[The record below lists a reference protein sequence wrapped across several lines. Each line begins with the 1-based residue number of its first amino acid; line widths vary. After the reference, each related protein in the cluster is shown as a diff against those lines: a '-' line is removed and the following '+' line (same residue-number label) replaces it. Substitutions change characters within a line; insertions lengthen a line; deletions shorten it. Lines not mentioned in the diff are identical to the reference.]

1 MKKTIGIL
9 FLMFVL
15 TAAQCSGG
23 NAASAPKISVEDAWA
38 RPSAMV
44 AGSGAVYVTLKN
56 TGGDD
61 VLVSAA
67 SDVAE
72 AVELHQT
79 KMEGDMM
86 KMSPVPNIPVPAG
99 ETVKLEP
106 GGKHIMLINLNQEL
120 KSGET
125 ISITLNFEKSGA
137 MTLDVP
143 VKEPGK

>member
-1 MKKTIGIL
+1 MKKLVGFA
-9 FLMFVL
+9 FLVL
-15 TAAQCSGG
+15 MLVAAQCSNG
-23 NAASAPKISVEDAWA
+23 NAAPKISVEDAWA
-38 RPSAMV
+38 RPSAMK

-56 TGGDD
+56 TGGGD

-79 KMEGDMM
+79 KMDGDMM
-86 KMSPVPNIPVPAG
+86 KMSPVPNIPIPAG

-106 GGKHIMLINLNQEL
+106 GGKHIMLINLKQPL
-120 KSGET
+120 KPGET
-125 ISITLNFEKSGA
+125 ISVTLNFEKSGA

-143 VKEPGK
+143 VKPNGE

>member
-1 MKKTIGIL
+1 MKKIVGFALLIVML
-9 FLMFVL
+9 A
-15 TAAQCSGG
+15 AAQCSSG
-23 NAASAPKISVEDAWA
+23 NAAPKITVEDAWA
-38 RPSAMV
+38 RPSAMM

-106 GGKHIMLINLNQEL
+106 GGKHIMLINLKQTLNP
-120 KSGET
+120 GEK

-143 VKEPGK
+143 VKAPN

>member
-1 MKKTIGIL
+1 MKKLVGFALLIVML
-9 FLMFVL
+9 A
-15 TAAQCSGG
+15 AAQCSGG
-23 NAASAPKISVEDAWA
+23 NAAPKITVEDAWA
-38 RPSAMV
+38 RPSAMM

-56 TGGDD
+56 TGGD
-61 VLVSAA
+61 
-67 SDVAE
+67 DVAE

-106 GGKHIMLINLNQEL
+106 GGKHIMLINLKQTLNP
-120 KSGET
+120 GEK
-125 ISITLNFEKSGA
+125 ISVTLNFEKSGA

-143 VKEPGK
+143 VKAPN

>member
-1 MKKTIGIL
+1 MKKLIG
-9 FLMFVL
+9 FVL
-15 TAAQCSGG
+15 LALMLAAAQCNGG
-23 NAASAPKISVEDAWA
+23 NAVPKIAVEDAWA
-38 RPSAMV
+38 RPSAMK

-79 KMEGDMM
+79 KMDGDMM
-86 KMSPVPNIPVPAG
+86 KMSPVPNIPIPAG

-106 GGKHIMLINLNQEL
+106 GGEHIMLINLKQPL
-120 KSGET
+120 KPGET
-125 ISITLNFEKSGA
+125 ISVTLNFEKSDA

-143 VKEPGK
+143 VKPNGE

>member
-1 MKKTIGIL
+1 MKKLLGL
-9 FLMFVL
+9 LLLGLLLV
-15 TAAQCSGG
+15 AAQCSGG
-23 NAASAPKISVEDAWA
+23 NTAPKISAEDAWA
-38 RPSAMV
+38 RPSPMM

-56 TGGDD
+56 SGGDD

-106 GGKHIMLINLNQEL
+106 GGKHIMLINLRQEL
-120 KSGET
+120 KPGEK
-125 ISITLNFEKSGA
+125 ISVTLNFEKSGA

-143 VKEPGK
+143 VKEMQ